1 MGKACEQRKKTD
13 KVCSRRKR
21 QKKHSM
27 AEERKRKDND
37 MEKKRGKQKDIE
49 KNEERKNG
57 MDGGRYVRG
66 GKFGMLPAGMAL
78 AMCTLAGCAVSEE
91 SGYFR
96 EGSYDP
102 VKLEIYEAESGELQK
117 TVEEEEMLYQFNQ
130 LFEVSGEELETGT
143 EHYEAGMVKEAEE
156 TYHIIVYKRPVAKF
170 GDKEPVKIFTV
181 TLYENTDVAKMTVV
195 DESINAFPI
204 PEEFLTFYYEM
215 SKEESDFY
223 ASLID

>member
-130 LFEVSGEELETGT
+130 LFEPSVSRWLIFSHALSGYFIPSGQVPGFPVLLPRCSHLSIKLSGTDTGT
-143 EHYEAGMVKEAEE
+143 YRNSYCRQPLLSAALPAPLYPLQIRHPPRQ
-156 TYHIIVYKRPVAKF
+156 TPRP
-170 GDKEPVKIFTV
+170 G
-181 TLYENTDVAKMTVV
+181 
-195 DESINAFPI
+195 S
-204 PEEFLTFYYEM
+204 
-215 SKEESDFY
+215 
-223 ASLID
+223 

>member
-1 MGKACEQRKKTD
+1 MNRG
-13 KVCSRRKR
+13 KR
-21 QKKHSM
+21 QIKCAAGGKG
-27 AEERKRKDND
+27 RKNIVWLRKGKRKDND
-37 MEKKRGKQKDIE
+37 MEMKRGKQKDIE

-57 MDGGRYVRG
+57 MDGGCYVRG
-66 GKFGMLPAGMAL
+66 GKFGMLLAGMAL

-181 TLYENTDVAKMTVV
+181 TLYE
-195 DESINAFPI
+195 IGR
-204 PEEFLTFYYEM
+204 
-215 SKEESDFY
+215 
-223 ASLID
+223 ASCRERV

>member
-1 MGKACEQRKKTD
+1 MNRG
-13 KVCSRRKR
+13 KR
-21 QKKHSM
+21 QIKCAAGGKG
-27 AEERKRKDND
+27 RKNIVWLRKGKRKDND

-66 GKFGMLPAGMAL
+66 GKFGMLLAGMAL
-78 AMCTLAGCAVSEE
+78 AVCTLAGCAVSEE

-117 TVEEEEMLYQFNQ
+117 TVEEEETLYQFNQ

-195 DESINAFPI
+195 DESINAFHI

>member
-1 MGKACEQRKKTD
+1 M
-13 KVCSRRKR
+13 
-21 QKKHSM
+21 
-27 AEERKRKDND
+27 
-37 MEKKRGKQKDIE
+37 
-49 KNEERKNG
+49 
-57 MDGGRYVRG
+57 
-66 GKFGMLPAGMAL
+66 
-78 AMCTLAGCAVSEE
+78 
-91 SGYFR
+91 
-96 EGSYDP
+96 
-102 VKLEIYEAESGELQK
+102 
-117 TVEEEEMLYQFNQ
+117 EEEETTSEMKQ
-130 LFEVSGEELETGT
+130 LMGVSGGGGETGT
-143 EHYEAGMVKEAEE
+143 EHYGAGMVKEAEE

>member
-1 MGKACEQRKKTD
+1 MNRG
-13 KVCSRRKR
+13 KR
-21 QKKHSM
+21 QIKCAAGGKG
-27 AEERKRKDND
+27 RKNIVWLRKGKRKDND

-57 MDGGRYVRG
+57 MDGGCYVRG
-66 GKFGMLPAGMAL
+66 GKFGMLLAGMAL

-102 VKLEIYEAESGELQK
+102 VKLEIYEAER
-117 TVEEEEMLYQFNQ
+117 
-130 LFEVSGEELETGT
+130 
-143 EHYEAGMVKEAEE
+143 
-156 TYHIIVYKRPVAKF
+156 YHIIVYKRPVAKF

>member
-1 MGKACEQRKKTD
+1 MNRG
-13 KVCSRRKR
+13 KR
-21 QKKHSM
+21 QIKCAAGGKG
-27 AEERKRKDND
+27 RKNIVWLRKGKRKDND

-57 MDGGRYVRG
+57 MDGGCYVRG
-66 GKFGMLPAGMAL
+66 GKFGMLLAGMAL

>member
-1 MGKACEQRKKTD
+1 MNRG
-13 KVCSRRKR
+13 KR
-21 QKKHSM
+21 QIKCAAGGKG
-27 AEERKRKDND
+27 RKNIVWLRKGKRKDND

-57 MDGGRYVRG
+57 MDGGCYVRG
-66 GKFGMLPAGMAL
+66 GKFGMLLAGMAL

-117 TVEEEEMLYQFNQ
+117 TVEEEETLYQFNQ

-143 EHYEAGMVKEAEE
+143 EHYEAGMVKEEEE